1 MRLLHILGFTV
12 LLCGLCVRAEEE
24 TAEDKVEEKVENSS
38 EEDTEPEKPEK
49 TEEITEEKDVLVLH
63 SVNFER
69 ALSENK
75 YLLVEFY
82 APWCG
87 HCRNLEPIY
96 AEVAGL
102 LKNGSS
108 EVRLAKVNADEEK
121 DLATEFHVGSFPTL
135 KFFKDGNRQNATDF
149 SGKRTVEGITR
160 WLERHTGPSATV
172 LNDVK
177 SAEALL
183 DAHDVVV
190 VGFFQDLEGDKAKT
204 FYDVTLIAVDFEF
217 GITNNPELFKKYD
230 VKSDS
235 LVLFKKFD
243 EKRADMPLSEDSKLD
258 KGEMI
263 SFIHANSMKLVIP
276 FNEEN
281 AEQIFRSKV
290 RNHMILFINTT
301 VESQNALLEDFRDVA
316 SEFKEKVL
324 FITLDVTSDK
334 SDHVLK
340 YFSISANDAPIIRL
354 INIDKVVTYAMEGPT
369 INKDALRTFCQGVL
383 DGTMKPFLKTQEIP
397 EDWDKNPVKV
407 LVGKNFNEV
416 AFDETKNVFVEFYA
430 PWCGH
435 CQQLAPIWDELAEK
449 YKDHENIIIA
459 KMDATENDAEDVT
472 IQGFP
477 TIKYFPAGAE
487 KKIVDYNGN
496 RDLETFSK
504 FLDNGGVIPE
514 EESKD
519 DEEDKDD
526 DDDDDE
532 DDDDEDKVSD
542 EPTEDSPKS
551 TNGTSKDEL

>member
-1 MRLLHILGFTV
+1 MRLLHILGLTL

-24 TAEDKVEEKVENSS
+24 TAEDKVEEKVEDSS

-63 SVNFER
+63 SVNFDR

-96 AEVAGL
+96 AEVAEL

-108 EVRLAKVNADEEK
+108 EVRLAKVDIDEEK
-121 DLATEFHVGSFPTL
+121 DFATEFDVGSFPTL

-149 SGKRTVEGITR
+149 SGKRTVKGITR

-177 SAEALL
+177 SAQALL

-204 FYDVTLIAVDFEF
+204 FYDVTLIAVDFDF
-217 GITNNPELFKKYD
+217 GITSNPELFKKYD

-243 EKRADMPLSEDSKLD
+243 EKRADKPLTEDSELD

-281 AEQIFRSKV
+281 AEQIFKSKV

-354 INIDKVVTYAMEGPT
+354 INIDKVVTYAMEGST
-369 INKDALRTFCQGVL
+369 INKETLRTFSQGVL
-383 DGTMKPFLKTQEIP
+383 DGTMKPFLKTQKIP
-397 EDWDKNPVKV
+397 EDWEKNPVKV

-416 AFDETKNVFVEFYA
+416 AFNETKNVFVEFYA

-435 CQQLAPIWDELAEK
+435 CQQLDPIWDELGEK

-459 KMDATENDAEDVT
+459 KMDATENDVEDVT

-519 DEEDKDD
+519 DDEDKDD
-526 DDDDDE
+526 EDDE
-532 DDDDEDKVSD
+532 DEVSD
-542 EPTEDSPKS
+542 EPTEESPKS
-551 TNGTSKDEL
+551 TNKTSKDEL

>member
-1 MRLLHILGFTV
+1 MNCSIMRFLHILGFTL

-24 TAEDKVEEKVENSS
+24 TVKEAEDSS

-49 TEEITEEKDVLVLH
+49 TDEITEEKDVLVLH
-63 SVNFER
+63 SVNFDR

-87 HCRNLEPIY
+87 HCRSLEPIY

-102 LKNGSS
+102 LKNESS
-108 EVRLAKVNADEEK
+108 EARLAKVDAAEER
-121 DLATEFHVGSFPTL
+121 DLAAEFNVDSFPTL
-135 KFFKDGNRQNATDF
+135 KFFKDGNRQNVTDF
-149 SGKRTVEGITR
+149 SGKRTVKGITR

-177 SAEALL
+177 SVEALL
-183 DAHDVVV
+183 DANDVVV

-204 FYDVTLIAVDFEF
+204 FYDVTLIAVDVNF
-217 GITNNPELFKKYD
+217 GITSNLELFKKYD

-243 EKRADMPLSEDSKLD
+243 ERRADLPLTEESKLD

-263 SFIHANSMKLVIP
+263 SFIQTNSMKLVIP

-281 AEQIFRSKV
+281 AEQIFSSKV

-334 SDHVLK
+334 VDHVLK
-340 YFSISANDAPIIRL
+340 YFSVSANDAPIIRL
-354 INIDKVVTYAMEGPT
+354 INTKKVVTYTMEGST

-383 DGTMKPFLKTQEIP
+383 DGTVKPFLKTQEIP

-407 LVGKNFNEV
+407 LVGKNFNKV

-435 CQQLAPIWDELAEK
+435 CQQLAPIWDELGEK
-449 YKDHENIIIA
+449 YKDHENIVIA
-459 KMDATENDAEDVT
+459 KMDASENDVENVT
-472 IQGFP
+472 IPGFP
-477 TIKYFPAGAE
+477 TIKYFSAGAE
-487 KKIVDYNGN
+487 KKIVDYNGK

-504 FLDNGGVIPE
+504 FLDNGGVLPE
-514 EESKD
+514 EERKD
-519 DEEDKDD
+519 DDDEDESDD
-526 DDDDDE
+526 EDDDDDE
-532 DDDDEDKVSD
+532 DEVSD
-542 EPTEDSPKS
+542 EQIKESPKS
-551 TNGTSKDEL
+551 THETSKDEL

>member
-1 MRLLHILGFTV
+1 MRFLHILAFTL
-12 LLCGLCVRAEEE
+12 LLCSLCVRAEEE
-24 TAEDKVEEKVENSS
+24 TAEDKVEDKVEEKDGDRP
-38 EEDTEPEKPEK
+38 EEDAEPEKPEK
-49 TEEITEEKDVLVLH
+49 TEEITEEEDVLVLH
-63 SVNFER
+63 SVNFDR

-102 LKNGSS
+102 MKKESS
-108 EVRLAKVNADEEK
+108 EIRLAKVDGDEEK
-121 DLATEFHVGSFPTL
+121 ELATEFHVRNFPTL
-135 KFFKDGNRQNATDF
+135 KFFKDGNRQNATDYT
-149 SGKRTVEGITR
+149 GKRTVKGFTR

-183 DAHDVVV
+183 DANDVVV
-190 VGFFQDLEGDKAKT
+190 VGFFQDLEGDNAKT
-204 FYDVTLIAVDFEF
+204 FYDVTLIAVDYDF
-217 GITNNPELFKKYD
+217 GITSNPELFKKYD
-230 VKSDS
+230 VKSDTV
-235 LVLFKKFD
+235 VLFKKFD
-243 EKRADMPLSEDSKLD
+243 EKRADMPLTEENKLD
-258 KGEMI
+258 KGDVI
-263 SFIHANSMKLVIP
+263 SFIHTNSMRLVIP

-290 RNHMILFINTT
+290 RNHMLLFLNTT
-301 VESQNALLEDFRDVA
+301 VESHNALIEDFRDVA

-324 FITLDVTSDK
+324 FITLDVTYDK
-334 SDHVLK
+334 ADHVLK
-340 YFSISANDAPIIRL
+340 YFSISADNAPIIRL
-354 INIDKVVTYAMEGPT
+354 INIDKVLTYAMEEST
-369 INKDALRTFCQGVL
+369 INKDSLRTFCQGVL
-383 DGTMKPFLKTQEIP
+383 DGTVKPFLKSQEIP

-407 LVGKNFNEV
+407 LVGKNFKEV

-435 CQQLAPIWDELAEK
+435 CQELAPIWDKLGEK

-459 KMDATENDAEDVT
+459 KMDGTENDAENVNV
-472 IQGFP
+472 QGFP

-487 KKIVDYNGN
+487 NKIVDYNGS
-496 RDLETFSK
+496 RDFETFSK
-504 FLDNGGVIPE
+504 FLDNGGVLPE

-519 DEEDKDD
+519 DDE

-532 DDDDEDKVSD
+532 DEDEVSD
-542 EPTEDSPKS
+542 EPTVESPQS
-551 TNGTSKDEL
+551 TNETSKDEL